1 MTLPTPAVAGAID
14 AVRGHF
20 AGKPV
25 EVIPDG
31 AGGAFVVVSGIDV
44 GACYAPAVT
53 WLGFQVNAAY
63 PASDV
68 YPHYTGRLARTD
80 GRLYG
85 PAVQQVSWQGR
96 DALQLSR
103 KSDGWNPAVDTA
115 ALKAEKV
122 IRWLA
127 TQ

>member
-1 MTLPTPAVAGAID
+1 MTVLTPAVAGAID

-25 EVIPDG
+25 EVVPDG
-31 AGGAFVVVSGIDV
+31 AGGAFVIVSDIEV
-44 GACYAPAVT
+44 GAGYTPAVT

-68 YPHYTGRLARTD
+68 YPHYTGCLVRTD
-80 GRLYG
+80 GRAHG
-85 PAVQQVSWQGR
+85 QAIQQVTWQGR
-96 DALQLSR
+96 DSLQLSR
-103 KSDGWNPAVDTA
+103 KSNRWNPAVDTA

-122 IRWLA
+122 IRWLSA
-127 TQ
+127 Q

>member
-1 MTLPTPAVAGAID
+1 VTVLTPAVAGAID

-31 AGGAFVVVSGIDV
+31 AGGAFIIISGIEV
-44 GACYAPAVT
+44 GAHYAPVVT

-80 GRLYG
+80 GRAHG
-85 PAVQQVSWQGR
+85 QAIQQVTWQGR
-96 DALQLSR
+96 EALQLSR
-103 KSDGWNPAVDTA
+103 KSNGWNPEVDSA
-115 ALKAEKV
+115 ALKAQKV

-127 TQ
+127 SQ

>member
-1 MTLPTPAVAGAID
+1 MTVPTPAVAGAID

-31 AGGAFVVVSGIDV
+31 AGGAFVIVSDIEIGTH
-44 GACYAPAVT
+44 YTPAVT
-53 WLGFQVNAAY
+53 WLGFQVNATY

-68 YPHYTGRLARTD
+68 YPHYTGRLTRTD
-80 GRLYG
+80 GRAHG
-85 PAVQQVSWQGR
+85 QAIQQVTWQGR

-103 KSDGWNPAVDTA
+103 RSNGWNSAVDAA

>member
-1 MTLPTPAVAGAID
+1 VTVLTPAVTGAIG

-31 AGGAFVVVSGIDV
+31 AGGAFVIVSGIEV
-44 GACYAPAVT
+44 GARYTQAVS

-68 YPHYTGRLARTD
+68 YPHYTSRLARTD
-80 GRLYG
+80 GRAHG
-85 PAVQQVSWQGR
+85 QAIQQVTWQGR

-103 KSDGWNPAVDTA
+103 RSNRWNPAMDTA

>member
-1 MTLPTPAVAGAID
+1 MTVLTPAVGEAIG
-14 AVRGHF
+14 AVRDHF

-25 EVIPDG
+25 EVTPDG
-31 AGGAFVVVSGIDV
+31 AGGAIVIISDIQV
-44 GACYAPAVT
+44 GAQYAPAVT

-68 YPHYTGRLARTD
+68 YPHYTGLLVRTD
-80 GRLYG
+80 GQPHG
-85 PAVQQVSWQGR
+85 QAVQQVNWQGR
-96 DALQLSR
+96 EALQLSR
-103 KSDGWNPAVDTA
+103 KSNGWNPAIDTA